1 MSEYLISNIRN
12 STRKSESIGS
22 GSLPFVRVPG
32 ATLPMR
38 YARIYFWSKTE
49 SNKYE
54 KLPLETAV
62 NGMAAFSDRVDE
74 VSPGEVPGS
83 GTDAGYAGPFIYRLR

>member
-1 MSEYLISNIRN
+1 
-12 STRKSESIGS
+12 
-22 GSLPFVRVPG
+22 
-32 ATLPMR
+32 MR